1 MKDFLA
7 IAMLLSGD
15 QIMGVFT
22 SYGENYEYYMVKESV
37 ILKPMM
43 SEKGMGSIPSMFPTK
58 DKEIMLRKHSLSIY
72 PAEPLDELKDM
83 YKKLFSNIVIPKVI
97 IS

>member
-7 IAMLLSGD
+7 IAMLLNGD
-15 QIMGVFT
+15 QIMGVFS

-37 ILKPMM
+37 ILKSMM
-43 SEKGMGSIPSMFPTK
+43 TEKGLGSIPHIFPTK

-72 PAEPLDELKDM
+72 PSEPRDELKEM
-83 YKKLFSNIVIPKVI
+83 YKKLFSNIVIPKVVI
-97 IS
+97 T